1 MKIYD
6 EITKEE
12 LTAPDESKGYL
23 YESQIKTGMTED
35 TYEVMEGTVTEDCPN
50 GLRRLIPGHAVFEA
64 CQFYHTYTDE
74 EIKRMEE
81 QAAAEQAAKEAAE
94 REAAEKAAKE
104 AAEKEAQNNVNSSST
119 QPNQSQEGSKPNHPK
134 ETDGVTVYTTP
145 SGKCYHLDPDCGGK
159 NSRPTTLTKAQ
170 SSGYRPCE
178 KCA

>member
-81 QAAAEQAAKEAAE
+81 QAAAEQAAKDREERIGRIDSIDAQVTYTAMMTDTLMEETDSSEGSGSDGAADSTDS
-94 REAAEKAAKE
+94 KE
-104 AAEKEAQNNVNSSST
+104 A
-119 QPNQSQEGSKPNHPK
+119 
-134 ETDGVTVYTTP
+134 
-145 SGKCYHLDPDCGGK
+145 
-159 NSRPTTLTKAQ
+159 
-170 SSGYRPCE
+170 
-178 KCA
+178 

>member
-35 TYEVMEGTVTEDCPN
+35 TYEVMDGTVTEDCPN

-74 EIKRMEE
+74 EIKRIEE
-81 QAAAEQAAKEAAE
+81 QAAAEQAAKDREERIARIDSIDAQVTYTAMMTDTLMEETDSGEGSGSDGAADSTDS
-94 REAAEKAAKE
+94 KE
-104 AAEKEAQNNVNSSST
+104 A
-119 QPNQSQEGSKPNHPK
+119 
-134 ETDGVTVYTTP
+134 
-145 SGKCYHLDPDCGGK
+145 
-159 NSRPTTLTKAQ
+159 
-170 SSGYRPCE
+170 
-178 KCA
+178 

>member
-50 GLRRLIPGHAVFEA
+50 GLRRLIPGHTVYEA

-81 QAAAEQAAKEAAE
+81 QAAAEQAAKDREE
-94 REAAEKAAKE
+94 RIARIDSID
-104 AAEKEAQNNVNSSST
+104 AQVT
-119 QPNQSQEGSKPNHPK
+119 YTAMMTDTLME
-134 ETDGVTVYTTP
+134 ETD
-145 SGKCYHLDPDCGGK
+145 SGED
-159 NSRPTTLTKAQ
+159 
-170 SSGYRPCE
+170 SGSAGAADSTDSKE
-178 KCA
+178 V

>member
-81 QAAAEQAAKEAAE
+81 QAAAEQAAKDREERIARIDSIDAQVTYTAMMTDTLMEDTDSGEGSGSDGAADSTDS
-94 REAAEKAAKE
+94 KE
-104 AAEKEAQNNVNSSST
+104 A
-119 QPNQSQEGSKPNHPK
+119 
-134 ETDGVTVYTTP
+134 
-145 SGKCYHLDPDCGGK
+145 
-159 NSRPTTLTKAQ
+159 
-170 SSGYRPCE
+170 
-178 KCA
+178 

>member
-50 GLRRLIPGHAVFEA
+50 GLRRLIPGHAVYEA

-81 QAAAEQAAKEAAE
+81 QAAAEQAAKDREERIGRIDSIDAQVTYTAMMTDTLMEETDSGEGSGSDSAAGSTDS
-94 REAAEKAAKE
+94 KE
-104 AAEKEAQNNVNSSST
+104 A
-119 QPNQSQEGSKPNHPK
+119 
-134 ETDGVTVYTTP
+134 
-145 SGKCYHLDPDCGGK
+145 
-159 NSRPTTLTKAQ
+159 
-170 SSGYRPCE
+170 
-178 KCA
+178 

>member
-50 GLRRLIPGHAVFEA
+50 GLRRLIPGHAVFDA

-81 QAAAEQAAKEAAE
+81 QAAAEQAAKDREERIARIDSIDAQVTYTAMMTDTLMEETNSGEGSGNDGAADSTDS
-94 REAAEKAAKE
+94 KE
-104 AAEKEAQNNVNSSST
+104 A
-119 QPNQSQEGSKPNHPK
+119 
-134 ETDGVTVYTTP
+134 
-145 SGKCYHLDPDCGGK
+145 
-159 NSRPTTLTKAQ
+159 
-170 SSGYRPCE
+170 
-178 KCA
+178 

>member
-23 YESQIKTGMTED
+23 YDSQIKTGMTED

-81 QAAAEQAAKEAAE
+81 QAAAEQTVKDREAKIAMIDSIDAQVTYTAMMTDTLMEETDSGEGSGSDGAADSTDSKEA
-94 REAAEKAAKE
+94 
-104 AAEKEAQNNVNSSST
+104 
-119 QPNQSQEGSKPNHPK
+119 
-134 ETDGVTVYTTP
+134 
-145 SGKCYHLDPDCGGK
+145 
-159 NSRPTTLTKAQ
+159 
-170 SSGYRPCE
+170 
-178 KCA
+178 

>member
-81 QAAAEQAAKEAAE
+81 QAAAKQAAKDREERIGRIDSIDAQVTYTAMMTDTLMEETNGSEGSGSDGAADSTDS
-94 REAAEKAAKE
+94 KE
-104 AAEKEAQNNVNSSST
+104 A
-119 QPNQSQEGSKPNHPK
+119 
-134 ETDGVTVYTTP
+134 
-145 SGKCYHLDPDCGGK
+145 
-159 NSRPTTLTKAQ
+159 
-170 SSGYRPCE
+170 
-178 KCA
+178 

>member
-12 LTAPDESKGYL
+12 LTAPNESKGYL

-81 QAAAEQAAKEAAE
+81 QAAAEQADKEREERIARIDSIDAQVTYTAMMTDTLMEETEGSDGAADSTDSKEA
-94 REAAEKAAKE
+94 
-104 AAEKEAQNNVNSSST
+104 
-119 QPNQSQEGSKPNHPK
+119 
-134 ETDGVTVYTTP
+134 
-145 SGKCYHLDPDCGGK
+145 
-159 NSRPTTLTKAQ
+159 
-170 SSGYRPCE
+170 
-178 KCA
+178 

>member
-23 YESQIKTGMTED
+23 YESQIKTGMTEE

-50 GLRRLIPGHAVFEA
+50 GLRRLIPGHAVYEA

-81 QAAAEQAAKEAAE
+81 QAAAEQAAKDREERIARIDSIDAQVTYTAMMTDTLMEETDSGEGSGSDGAADSTDS
-94 REAAEKAAKE
+94 KE
-104 AAEKEAQNNVNSSST
+104 A
-119 QPNQSQEGSKPNHPK
+119 
-134 ETDGVTVYTTP
+134 
-145 SGKCYHLDPDCGGK
+145 
-159 NSRPTTLTKAQ
+159 
-170 SSGYRPCE
+170 
-178 KCA
+178 

>member
-81 QAAAEQAAKEAAE
+81 QAAAEQAAKDREERIGRIDSIDAQVTYTAMMTDTLMEETDSGDGSGSDGAADSTDS
-94 REAAEKAAKE
+94 KE
-104 AAEKEAQNNVNSSST
+104 A
-119 QPNQSQEGSKPNHPK
+119 
-134 ETDGVTVYTTP
+134 
-145 SGKCYHLDPDCGGK
+145 
-159 NSRPTTLTKAQ
+159 
-170 SSGYRPCE
+170 
-178 KCA
+178 

>member
-35 TYEVMEGTVTEDCPN
+35 TYEVMVGTVTEDCPN

-81 QAAAEQAAKEAAE
+81 QAAAEQAAKD
-94 REAAEKAAKE
+94 REAKIAMIDSIDAQVTYTAMMTDTLMEETDSGDGSGSDGAADSTDSKE
-104 AAEKEAQNNVNSSST
+104 A
-119 QPNQSQEGSKPNHPK
+119 
-134 ETDGVTVYTTP
+134 
-145 SGKCYHLDPDCGGK
+145 
-159 NSRPTTLTKAQ
+159 
-170 SSGYRPCE
+170 
-178 KCA
+178 

>member
-35 TYEVMEGTVTEDCPN
+35 TYEVMDGTVTEDCPN

-81 QAAAEQAAKEAAE
+81 QAAAEQTAKDREE
-94 REAAEKAAKE
+94 RIGRIDSID
-104 AAEKEAQNNVNSSST
+104 AQVT
-119 QPNQSQEGSKPNHPK
+119 YTAMMTDTLME
-134 ETDGVTVYTTP
+134 ETDGSDGSADSTD
-145 SGKCYHLDPDCGGK
+145 SKE
-159 NSRPTTLTKAQ
+159 A
-170 SSGYRPCE
+170 
-178 KCA
+178 

>member
-35 TYEVMEGTVTEDCPN
+35 TYEVMEGTVTEDCQN

-81 QAAAEQAAKEAAE
+81 QAAAEQAAKDREERIARIDSIDAQVTYTAMMTDTLMEETDSGEGSGSDGAADSTDS
-94 REAAEKAAKE
+94 KE
-104 AAEKEAQNNVNSSST
+104 A
-119 QPNQSQEGSKPNHPK
+119 
-134 ETDGVTVYTTP
+134 
-145 SGKCYHLDPDCGGK
+145 
-159 NSRPTTLTKAQ
+159 
-170 SSGYRPCE
+170 
-178 KCA
+178 

>member
-81 QAAAEQAAKEAAE
+81 QAAAEQAAKDREE
-94 REAAEKAAKE
+94 RIARIDSID
-104 AAEKEAQNNVNSSST
+104 AQVTYTAMMTDTLMEETDSG
-119 QPNQSQEGSKPNHPK
+119 EGSGSDGAADSTDSKPANKKSSPK
-134 ETDGVTVYTTP
+134 QDLSEEKFTG
-145 SGKCYHLDPDCGGK
+145 
-159 NSRPTTLTKAQ
+159 SR
-170 SSGYRPCE
+170 
-178 KCA
+178 

>member
-23 YESQIKTGMTED
+23 YDSQIKTGMTED

-81 QAAAEQAAKEAAE
+81 QVAAEQADKEREERIARIDSIDAQVTYTAMMTDTLMEETDSGDGSGSDGSADSTDSKEA
-94 REAAEKAAKE
+94 
-104 AAEKEAQNNVNSSST
+104 
-119 QPNQSQEGSKPNHPK
+119 
-134 ETDGVTVYTTP
+134 
-145 SGKCYHLDPDCGGK
+145 
-159 NSRPTTLTKAQ
+159 
-170 SSGYRPCE
+170 
-178 KCA
+178 

>member
-23 YESQIKTGMTED
+23 YDSQIKTGMTED

-50 GLRRLIPGHAVFEA
+50 GLRRLIPGHAIFEA

-81 QAAAEQAAKEAAE
+81 QAAAEQADKEREERIARIDSIDAQVTYTAMMTDTLMEETDSGDGSGSDGTADSTDSKEA
-94 REAAEKAAKE
+94 
-104 AAEKEAQNNVNSSST
+104 
-119 QPNQSQEGSKPNHPK
+119 
-134 ETDGVTVYTTP
+134 
-145 SGKCYHLDPDCGGK
+145 
-159 NSRPTTLTKAQ
+159 
-170 SSGYRPCE
+170 
-178 KCA
+178 

>member
-35 TYEVMEGTVTEDCPN
+35 TYEVMEGTVTDDCPN

-81 QAAAEQAAKEAAE
+81 QAAAERADKE
-94 REAAEKAAKE
+94 REEHIARIDSID
-104 AAEKEAQNNVNSSST
+104 AQVTYTAMMTDTLMEETEGSDSSSD
-119 QPNQSQEGSKPNHPK
+119 SE
-134 ETDGVTVYTTP
+134 E
-145 SGKCYHLDPDCGGK
+145 
-159 NSRPTTLTKAQ
+159 A
-170 SSGYRPCE
+170 
-178 KCA
+178 

>member
-35 TYEVMEGTVTEDCPN
+35 AYEVMEGTVTEDCPN
-50 GLRRLIPGHAVFEA
+50 GLRRLIPGHAVLEV

-81 QAAAEQAAKEAAE
+81 QAAAEQAAKDREERIGRIDSIDAQVTYTAMMTDTLMEETDSGEGSGSDGAADSTDS
-94 REAAEKAAKE
+94 KE
-104 AAEKEAQNNVNSSST
+104 A
-119 QPNQSQEGSKPNHPK
+119 
-134 ETDGVTVYTTP
+134 
-145 SGKCYHLDPDCGGK
+145 
-159 NSRPTTLTKAQ
+159 
-170 SSGYRPCE
+170 
-178 KCA
+178 

>member
-23 YESQIKTGMTED
+23 YEGQIKTGMTED

-81 QAAAEQAAKEAAE
+81 QAAAEQAAKD
-94 REAAEKAAKE
+94 REAKIAMIDSIDAQVTYTAMMTDTLMEETNSGDGSGSDGAADSTDSKE
-104 AAEKEAQNNVNSSST
+104 A
-119 QPNQSQEGSKPNHPK
+119 
-134 ETDGVTVYTTP
+134 
-145 SGKCYHLDPDCGGK
+145 
-159 NSRPTTLTKAQ
+159 
-170 SSGYRPCE
+170 
-178 KCA
+178 

>member
-81 QAAAEQAAKEAAE
+81 LAAAEQAAKDREERIARIDSIDAQVTYTAMMTDTLMEETDSGEGSGSDGAADSTDS
-94 REAAEKAAKE
+94 KE
-104 AAEKEAQNNVNSSST
+104 A
-119 QPNQSQEGSKPNHPK
+119 
-134 ETDGVTVYTTP
+134 
-145 SGKCYHLDPDCGGK
+145 
-159 NSRPTTLTKAQ
+159 
-170 SSGYRPCE
+170 
-178 KCA
+178 

>member
-23 YESQIKTGMTED
+23 YESQIKTGMTDD

-50 GLRRLIPGHAVFEA
+50 GLRRLIPGHAVYEA

-81 QAAAEQAAKEAAE
+81 QAAAEQAAKDREERIARIDSIDAQVTYTAMMTDTLMEETDSGEGSGSDGAADSTDS
-94 REAAEKAAKE
+94 KE
-104 AAEKEAQNNVNSSST
+104 A
-119 QPNQSQEGSKPNHPK
+119 
-134 ETDGVTVYTTP
+134 
-145 SGKCYHLDPDCGGK
+145 
-159 NSRPTTLTKAQ
+159 
-170 SSGYRPCE
+170 
-178 KCA
+178 

>member
-23 YESQIKTGMTED
+23 YDSQIKTGMTED

-81 QAAAEQAAKEAAE
+81 QAAAEQTVKDREE
-94 REAAEKAAKE
+94 RIGRIDSID
-104 AAEKEAQNNVNSSST
+104 AQVT
-119 QPNQSQEGSKPNHPK
+119 YTAMMTDTLME
-134 ETDGVTVYTTP
+134 ETDGSDGAADSTD
-145 SGKCYHLDPDCGGK
+145 SKE
-159 NSRPTTLTKAQ
+159 A
-170 SSGYRPCE
+170 
-178 KCA
+178 

>member
-23 YESQIKTGMTED
+23 YDSQIKTGMTED

-81 QAAAEQAAKEAAE
+81 QAAAEQADKEREERIARIDSIDAQVTYTAMMTDTLMEETDSGEDSGSDGATDSTDSKEA
-94 REAAEKAAKE
+94 
-104 AAEKEAQNNVNSSST
+104 
-119 QPNQSQEGSKPNHPK
+119 
-134 ETDGVTVYTTP
+134 
-145 SGKCYHLDPDCGGK
+145 
-159 NSRPTTLTKAQ
+159 
-170 SSGYRPCE
+170 
-178 KCA
+178 

>member
-35 TYEVMEGTVTEDCPN
+35 TYEIMEGTVTEDCPN

-74 EIKRMEE
+74 EIKRIEE
-81 QAAAEQAAKEAAE
+81 QAAAEQAVKDREAKIAMIDSIDAQVTYTAMMTDTLMEETNGSEGSGSDGAAGSTDSKEA
-94 REAAEKAAKE
+94 
-104 AAEKEAQNNVNSSST
+104 
-119 QPNQSQEGSKPNHPK
+119 
-134 ETDGVTVYTTP
+134 
-145 SGKCYHLDPDCGGK
+145 
-159 NSRPTTLTKAQ
+159 
-170 SSGYRPCE
+170 
-178 KCA
+178 

>member
-35 TYEVMEGTVTEDCPN
+35 TYEVMEGTITEDCPN
-50 GLRRLIPGHAVFEA
+50 GLRRLIPGHAVYEA

-81 QAAAEQAAKEAAE
+81 QAAAEQAAKDREERIARIDSIDAQVTYTAMMTDTLMEETDSGEGSGSDGAADSTDS
-94 REAAEKAAKE
+94 KE
-104 AAEKEAQNNVNSSST
+104 A
-119 QPNQSQEGSKPNHPK
+119 
-134 ETDGVTVYTTP
+134 
-145 SGKCYHLDPDCGGK
+145 
-159 NSRPTTLTKAQ
+159 
-170 SSGYRPCE
+170 
-178 KCA
+178 

>member
-6 EITKEE
+6 EITKKE

-50 GLRRLIPGHAVFEA
+50 GLRRLIPGHAVFES

-81 QAAAEQAAKEAAE
+81 QAAAEQADKEREERIARIDSIDAQVTYTAMMTDTLMEETDSGEGSGSDGAADSTDSKEA
-94 REAAEKAAKE
+94 
-104 AAEKEAQNNVNSSST
+104 
-119 QPNQSQEGSKPNHPK
+119 
-134 ETDGVTVYTTP
+134 
-145 SGKCYHLDPDCGGK
+145 
-159 NSRPTTLTKAQ
+159 
-170 SSGYRPCE
+170 
-178 KCA
+178 

>member
-23 YESQIKTGMTED
+23 YDSQIKTGMTDD

-81 QAAAEQAAKEAAE
+81 QAAAEQADKEREERIARIDSIDAQVTYTAMMTDTLMEETEGSDGSVDSTDSKEA
-94 REAAEKAAKE
+94 
-104 AAEKEAQNNVNSSST
+104 
-119 QPNQSQEGSKPNHPK
+119 
-134 ETDGVTVYTTP
+134 
-145 SGKCYHLDPDCGGK
+145 
-159 NSRPTTLTKAQ
+159 
-170 SSGYRPCE
+170 
-178 KCA
+178 

>member
-23 YESQIKTGMTED
+23 YEGQIKTGMTED

-81 QAAAEQAAKEAAE
+81 RAAAEQAAKD
-94 REAAEKAAKE
+94 REAKIAMIDSIDAQVTYTAMMTDTLMEETNSGDGSGSDGAADSTDSKE
-104 AAEKEAQNNVNSSST
+104 A
-119 QPNQSQEGSKPNHPK
+119 
-134 ETDGVTVYTTP
+134 
-145 SGKCYHLDPDCGGK
+145 
-159 NSRPTTLTKAQ
+159 
-170 SSGYRPCE
+170 
-178 KCA
+178 

>member
-81 QAAAEQAAKEAAE
+81 QAAAEQAAKDREERIARIDSIDAQVTYTAMMTDTLMEETNSGEGSGSDGAADSTDS
-94 REAAEKAAKE
+94 KE
-104 AAEKEAQNNVNSSST
+104 A
-119 QPNQSQEGSKPNHPK
+119 
-134 ETDGVTVYTTP
+134 
-145 SGKCYHLDPDCGGK
+145 
-159 NSRPTTLTKAQ
+159 
-170 SSGYRPCE
+170 
-178 KCA
+178 

>member
-23 YESQIKTGMTED
+23 YDSQIKTGMTKD
-35 TYEVMEGTVTEDCPN
+35 TYEVMVGTVTEDCPN

-81 QAAAEQAAKEAAE
+81 QAAAEQAAKDREERIARIDSIDAQVTYTAMMTDTLMEETDNGDSSGSDCAAGSTDS
-94 REAAEKAAKE
+94 KE
-104 AAEKEAQNNVNSSST
+104 A
-119 QPNQSQEGSKPNHPK
+119 
-134 ETDGVTVYTTP
+134 
-145 SGKCYHLDPDCGGK
+145 
-159 NSRPTTLTKAQ
+159 
-170 SSGYRPCE
+170 
-178 KCA
+178 

>member
-64 CQFYHTYTDE
+64 CQFYHAYTDE

-81 QAAAEQAAKEAAE
+81 QAAAEQAAKDRDERIARIDSIDAQVTYTAMMTDTLMEETDSGDDSGSDGAADSTGS
-94 REAAEKAAKE
+94 KE
-104 AAEKEAQNNVNSSST
+104 A
-119 QPNQSQEGSKPNHPK
+119 
-134 ETDGVTVYTTP
+134 
-145 SGKCYHLDPDCGGK
+145 
-159 NSRPTTLTKAQ
+159 
-170 SSGYRPCE
+170 
-178 KCA
+178 

>member
-35 TYEVMEGTVTEDCPN
+35 TYEVMVGTVTEDCPN

-81 QAAAEQAAKEAAE
+81 QAAAEQAAKD
-94 REAAEKAAKE
+94 REAKIAMIDSIDAQVTYTAMMTDTLMEETDNGEGSGSDGAAGSTDSKE
-104 AAEKEAQNNVNSSST
+104 A
-119 QPNQSQEGSKPNHPK
+119 
-134 ETDGVTVYTTP
+134 
-145 SGKCYHLDPDCGGK
+145 
-159 NSRPTTLTKAQ
+159 
-170 SSGYRPCE
+170 
-178 KCA
+178 